1 MMFDRSPRRQHP
13 RYPIQIPFLHKAK
26 TAAPAKA
33 GVGWTRNV
41 SQGGVCVELAEPLR
55 PAMPL
60 WVRLQS
66 EEGPIDMEAQ
76 VTWAAEHGIPKGGIL
91 HGVAFTHIAPYHH
104 SALQNM
110 IHSKG
115 LIRPTKVRLP
125 FDVSV
130 TCWPKGQKGP
140 ALQGR
145 TRDISRGGLLLRLP
159 EVVPA
164 ETVMQVTV
172 HTTPGPLT
180 VEGAVAWVA
189 PPEGRAPGG
198 PIRHGLRFTRP
209 TWSTSL
215 AFGSL
220 LVESM

>member
-1 MMFDRSPRRQHP
+1 MIERPPQRLHL

-41 SQGGVCVELAEPLR
+41 SEGGVCVELAEPLR
-55 PAMPL
+55 PEMPL
-60 WVRLQS
+60 WVRLQT

-76 VTWAAEHGIPKGGIL
+76 VTWAAEQGIPRGGIL
-91 HGVAFTHIAPYHH
+91 HGVVFTHIGPYHH
-104 SALQNM
+104 SALQSM

-130 TCWPKGQKGP
+130 TCRPKGQNGP
-140 ALQGR
+140 PIQGR

-159 EVVPA
+159 EVVPP

-172 HTTPGPLT
+172 HTSPGPLT
-180 VEGAVAWVA
+180 VEGAVVWVA